1 MCKLMKGDILMYQ
14 TQMKGDLY
22 DLSHNENLNLDDYAW
37 EQIND
42 NGIGM
47 LNPGLNNWSQRNHRF
62 LNDIV
67 TDFRKGY
74 VVFEPN
80 LKNCANI
87 VRDIH
92 QIGDICKHLLR
103 Y

>member
-22 DLSHNENLNLDDYAW
+22 DLSHNENLNLDDYVC
-37 EQIND
+37 EQI
-42 NGIGM
+42 
-47 LNPGLNNWSQRNHRF
+47 NHRF

-67 TDFRKGY
+67 AEFRKGC

-80 LKNCANI
+80 LKNYANR

-92 QIGDICKHLLR
+92 QISISKHL
-103 Y
+103 